1 MKTSA
6 SDLTCLILAGGK
18 GTRLRPITHSIP
30 KPLIKVAGKAIIDY
44 AIEHCLQHELN
55 KFLILSGYLAPK
67 VADHISSID
76 ISREGINFKVIDSGD
91 VDIIERIRQA
101 LQYVK
106 TKYLIILYGDTIS
119 DVNIDDIL
127 AFHKTH
133 NGIATM
139 ASWELKSNFGVI
151 ESDNSGLVT
160 NYKEKPKMNVWI
172 NIGYIVFSTNE
183 ARFIT
188 NFDTFQEF
196 LENLVETKNLYTYQH
211 NGFHFTVNNLAE
223 LQDAE
228 ESLIK
233 MHQKEGD
240 SG

>member
-1 MKTSA
+1 MLWNF
-6 SDLTCLILAGGK
+6 LTPLLK
-18 GTRLRPITHSIP
+18 LLL
-30 KPLIKVAGKAIIDY
+30 KPLPPGPSAWKIIDFVLSSSSLSL
-44 AIEHCLQHELN
+44 ACL
-55 KFLILSGYLAPK
+55 S
-67 VADHISSID
+67 
-76 ISREGINFKVIDSGD
+76 
-91 VDIIERIRQA
+91 
-101 LQYVK
+101 
-106 TKYLIILYGDTIS
+106 TIS

-211 NGFHFTVNNLAE
+211 NGFPY
-223 LQDAE
+223 
-228 ESLIK
+228 
-233 MHQKEGD
+233 
-240 SG
+240 

>member
-1 MKTSA
+1 M
-6 SDLTCLILAGGK
+6 
-18 GTRLRPITHSIP
+18 
-30 KPLIKVAGKAIIDY
+30 
-44 AIEHCLQHELN
+44 
-55 KFLILSGYLAPK
+55 FLILSGYLAPK